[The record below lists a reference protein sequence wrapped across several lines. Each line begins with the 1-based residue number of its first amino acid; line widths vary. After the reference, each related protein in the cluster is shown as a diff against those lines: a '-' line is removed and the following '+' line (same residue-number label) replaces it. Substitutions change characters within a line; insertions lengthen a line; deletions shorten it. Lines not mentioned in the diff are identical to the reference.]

1 MTAEQQRQPSEAARS
16 AEASPE
22 FTDTAVAVTAAA
34 VAATVMAGPA
44 VAAIAVGGLAGV
56 GAAHVARRLGVP
68 VDAATAAAAKH
79 TANTAQAAARLP
91 GRFMA
96 AASAVV
102 RDLLD
107 DEDAVYVDDDPS
119 EAPRGGAVDDGVAAQ
134 PEELLE
140 PLSESQSS

>member
-1 MTAEQQRQPSEAARS
+1 MTAKQQRQPSEAARS

-22 FTDTAVAVTAAA
+22 FTDT
-34 VAATVMAGPA
+34 TVMAGPA
-44 VAAIAVGGLAGV
+44 VAAVAVGGLAGV

-68 VDAATAAAAKH
+68 VDAAAAAAAKH

-119 EAPRGGAVDDGVAAQ
+119 EAPRSGADDDGVAAQ
-134 PEELLE
+134 PEELPE
-140 PLSESQSS
+140 PLSQSQGS